1 MEEMS
6 QRYHGAGTEVPQT
19 VGPMTRH
26 DGNGY
31 RRSVGSYR
39 FGVGRR
45 QSSRPNGAAA
55 RGVGRPGTGAP
66 GPRTGAP
73 GPDLATADLPRTDPA
88 RPDPA
93 RPEPSAA
100 GRIAAGPPRTAPA
113 YDTSAPGHTKAFDT
127 RDLADYP
134 AGPERPGGEPGPGPR
149 PGRAPRVPQGSDRE
163 AATVYRAGQPHPGV
177 SGARLRWR
185 PLLAGIYR
193 RPARTFTQMRGHQV
207 WGPALT
213 VSGLYGVLA
222 VMGFG
227 STRNEVLGTSFSLAV
242 FFVLSS
248 AIGIIIAGLM
258 FGAVTHVLAR
268 RLGGDGAWMP
278 TIGLAMLVM
287 WTTDAP
293 RLLMSFFLPESN
305 LFLQGVGWLT
315 WLLCAVLL
323 TSMVREVHD
332 LPWGKALAAAG
343 VQLIA
348 LLLIIKLPTL
358 G

>member
-1 MEEMS
+1 M
-6 QRYHGAGTEVPQT
+6 
-19 VGPMTRH
+19 GPVTGR

-55 RGVGRPGTGAP
+55 RGVGRPGAGAGTPGAGAAAPQTGAP
-66 GPRTGAP
+66 GA
-73 GPDLATADLPRTDPA
+73 DLATADLPHPDRARSEPGRSEPARTDPA
-88 RPDPA
+88 
-93 RPEPSAA
+93 
-100 GRIAAGPPRTAPA
+100 RTAPA

-134 AGPERPGGEPGPGPR
+134 AGPERAGGGPGPR
-149 PGRAPRVPQGSDRE
+149 PARAPRAPQGSERE

-227 STRNEVLGTSFSLAV
+227 STRSEVLGTSFSLAV

-248 AIGIIIAGLM
+248 AVGIIIAGLM

-287 WTTDAP
+287 WTTDVP
-293 RLLMSFFLPESN
+293 RLLLSFFLSESN
-305 LFLQGVGWLT
+305 LVLQIVGWVT

-323 TSMVREVHD
+323 TSMIRQVHD
-332 LPWGKALAAAG
+332 LPWGKALASAG

>member
-1 MEEMS
+1 
-6 QRYHGAGTEVPQT
+6 
-19 VGPMTRH
+19 MTGR

-55 RGVGRPGTGAP
+55 QGVGRAGTGAP
-66 GPRTGAP
+66 GAGTPAPRTGPP
-73 GPDLATADLPRTDPA
+73 GADLATADLPRPA
-88 RPDPA
+88 
-93 RPEPSAA
+93 PS
-100 GRIAAGPPRTAPA
+100 RTAPA

-134 AGPERPGGEPGPGPR
+134 AGPERPGDGPGPR
-149 PGRAPRVPQGSDRE
+149 PVRAPRAPRDSDRE
-163 AATVYRAGQPHPGV
+163 ATTVYRAGQPHPGV
-177 SGARLRWR
+177 SGARLHWK

-227 STRNEVLGTSFSLAV
+227 STRSEVLGTSFGLAV

-248 AIGIIIAGLM
+248 AVGIIIAGLM

-293 RLLMSFFLPESN
+293 RLLLSFFLSESN
-305 LFLQGVGWLT
+305 LFLQIVGWAT

-323 TSMVREVHD
+323 TSMIRQVHD

>member
-1 MEEMS
+1 M
-6 QRYHGAGTEVPQT
+6 GVP
-19 VGPMTRH
+19 
-26 DGNGY
+26 
-31 RRSVGSYR
+31 
-39 FGVGRR
+39 
-45 QSSRPNGAAA
+45 
-55 RGVGRPGTGAP
+55 
-66 GPRTGAP
+66 
-73 GPDLATADLPRTDPA
+73 
-88 RPDPA
+88 
-93 RPEPSAA
+93 
-100 GRIAAGPPRTAPA
+100 APA
-113 YDTSAPGHTKAFDT
+113 YDTSAPGHTRAFDT
-127 RDLADYP
+127 RDLAGYST
-134 AGPERPGGEPGPGPR
+134 GPERPGGGPERRPARSPGPP
-149 PGRAPRVPQGSDRE
+149 RAPRDSDRE
-163 AATVYRAGQPHPGV
+163 ATTVYRAGQPHPGV

-193 RPARTFTQMRGHQV
+193 RPARTFTQMRSHQV

-248 AIGIIIAGLM
+248 AVGIVIAGLM

-293 RLLMSFFLPESN
+293 RLLASFFLSEGN
-305 LFLQGVGWLT
+305 LFLQIVGWVT

-323 TSMVREVHD
+323 TSMVRQVHD